1 MENLE
6 KISKQ
11 KLLKAGYKLLRLG
24 IGGKNLTEPEIT
36 VCEGR
41 YGVWKL
47 LGRYASKAERER
59 KARELVEAKNS
70 MYIIVD

>member
-11 KLLKAGYKLLRLG
+11 KLLKAGFKFLRLG
-24 IGGKNLTEPEIT
+24 IGGANLTEKEIT
-36 VCEGR
+36 VCEER

-47 LGRYASKAERER
+47 YGRYPTKAERER
-59 KARELVEAKNS
+59 KARELIEAKGS
-70 MYIIVD
+70 MYIIID